1 MPSVPWYSFP
11 QTPKAFPLPQNLQID
26 SPHYYAMNIHNDKRQ
41 TSFLKCYTEVEIY
54 NVLWQLEG
62 KKDIHRLSG
71 SLYFFFFLLMTGCS
85 LVTCFFSILGRSTWE
100 SKELILSKCYNKCD
114 YYNYYYY
121 YYYYYYYHFQMTFS
135 HVSINLKFQFP
146 PPPSQPPVHLNF
158 WGRVCS
164 YASPL
169 PSLCLCQ
176 GKSCLQMPQPILAT
190 DFLHIDQTLQP
201 TPWRPFLLSIC
212 SQK

>member
-26 SPHYYAMNIHNDKRQ
+26 SPHYYAMNIHKDKRQ

-54 NVLWQLEG
+54 NVLRQLEG

-85 LVTCFFSILGRSTWE
+85 LVTCFFSILGRSTCE
-100 SKELILSKCYNKCD
+100 SKELILSKCYNNCD

-121 YYYYYYYHFQMTFS
+121 YYYYYYYHHHHQMTFS
-135 HVSINLKFQFP
+135 HVLINSKLQFP
-146 PPPSQPPVHLNF
+146 PPLHQPPGHLNF
-158 WGRVCS
+158 WGLVCS
-164 YASPL
+164 NSAPP
-169 PSLCLCQ
+169 PSTFARE
-176 GKSCLQMPQPILAT
+176 KAVFKYPPQ
-190 DFLHIDQTLQP
+190 F
-201 TPWRPFLLSIC
+201 
-212 SQK
+212 